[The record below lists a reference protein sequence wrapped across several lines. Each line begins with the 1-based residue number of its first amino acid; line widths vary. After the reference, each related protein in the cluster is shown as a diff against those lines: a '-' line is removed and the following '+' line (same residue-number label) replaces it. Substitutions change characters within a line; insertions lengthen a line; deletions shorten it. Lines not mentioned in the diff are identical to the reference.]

1 MSIAIIGLALMFFI
15 GHALNWFFSVTKI
28 PDLLI
33 LVFIGYLLGPV
44 FGILQP
50 EYFGSVG
57 DLLSTLALVV
67 ILYEGGLNLSTRDL
81 LTSSLPAMG
90 LSILGILL
98 TCLFGFLTCYLI
110 GMQDWQ
116 TSLLVAV
123 GVGSTSSAI
132 VIPMVKQ
139 LTLQVRTKIILSL
152 ESAFTDVLAIVIFLV
167 LVDGFA
173 SGQVS
178 LKNILLGI
186 GPKTLLAGAF
196 GFISALVWA
205 FFKQKFP
212 NLIPKAFAGEAWAL
226 LTYGV
231 IELSQFNGAIG
242 VLSLGFTLTNIH
254 LIPNF
259 LKNQL
264 STVAVTYKDMSLLK
278 EITFLLKTFFF
289 IYLGM
294 LIKFS
299 SLTNVAIALVIS
311 LFIFISRYMIVM
323 SIFKKQNTTRLDAM
337 ISMAM
342 GPRGLACAVLGTI
355 PLQRGLE
362 NGLWIQDTIFA
373 IIPITIFITAV
384 LVAAFESGTI
394 RSKFEKFFQKY
405 PNSPTQHEV

>member
-1 MSIAIIGLALMFFI
+1 MSFAIIGLALMFFI

-33 LVFIGYLLGPV
+33 LVFAGFLLGPV

-50 EYFGSVG
+50 EYFGRFG
-57 DLLSTLALVV
+57 DLISTLALVV
-67 ILYEGGLNLSTRDL
+67 ILYEGGLNLSTKDL
-81 LTSSLPAMG
+81 MSSSLPAMG
-90 LSILGILL
+90 LSILGIGL
-98 TCLFGFLTCYLI
+98 TCLFGFLACYVI

-116 TSLLVAV
+116 TSLLVAI

-139 LTLQVRTKIILSL
+139 LSLQPRTKIILSL

-173 SGQVS
+173 SGEVS
-178 LKNILLGI
+178 VQKILLGI
-186 GPKTLLAGAF
+186 GPKTLMAGFF
-196 GFISALVWA
+196 GFISALIWA
-205 FFKQKFP
+205 VFKQKFP

-226 LTYGV
+226 LTYGC
-231 IELSQFNGAIG
+231 IELLGLNGAIG
-242 VLSLGFTLTNIH
+242 VLSLGFTLTNAY
-254 LIPNF
+254 LIPKFIRNHI
-259 LKNQL
+259 
-264 STVAVTYKDMSLLK
+264 STTAVTYKDMSLLK

-299 SLTNVAIALVIS
+299 SLTNVAIALIIS
-311 LFIFISRYMIVM
+311 LLIFISRYVIVL
-323 SIFKKQNTTRLDAM
+323 SVFRKHNTPRLDAM

-355 PLQRGLE
+355 PLQRGLD

-384 LVAAFESGTI
+384 LVAVFESDTI
-394 RSKFEKFFQKY
+394 REKFEKFFSKY
-405 PNSPTQHEV
+405 SKSPHQEV

>member
-1 MSIAIIGLALMFFI
+1 MSVAIIGLALMFFI

-33 LVFIGYLLGPV
+33 LVFAGYLLGPV

-50 EYFGSVG
+50 EYFGRFG
-57 DLLSTLALVV
+57 ELISTLALVV

-81 LTSSLPAMG
+81 LSSSLPAMG
-90 LSILGILL
+90 LSLLGIFL
-98 TCLFGFLTCYLI
+98 TGLSGFLVCYTI
-110 GMQDWQ
+110 GLQDWQ
-116 TSLLVAV
+116 TSLLVAI

-139 LTLQVRTKIILSL
+139 LSLQPRTKIILSL

-178 LKNILLGI
+178 VNKILLGV
-186 GPKTLLAGAF
+186 GPKTLMAGFF
-196 GFISALVWA
+196 GFLSALFWSY
-205 FFKQKFP
+205 FKYKFP

-226 LTYGV
+226 LTYGF
-231 IELSQFNGAIG
+231 IELVGFNGAIG
-242 VLSLGFTLTNIH
+242 VLSLGFTLTNVH
-254 LIPNF
+254 LLPRF
-259 LKNQL
+259 MKDRL
-264 STVAVTYKDMSLLK
+264 SMSAVTYKDMSLLN

-299 SLTNVAIALVIS
+299 SLTNVAIAIVIS
-311 LFIFISRYMIVM
+311 LLIFISRYAIVLLV
-323 SIFKKQNTTRLDAM
+323 FKKQNTSKLDAM
-337 ISMAM
+337 ISVAM

-362 NGLWIQDTIFA
+362 GGVWIQDTIFA

-384 LVAAFESGTI
+384 LVAAFESDTI
-394 RSKFEKFFQKY
+394 RPRFEKFFTKY
-405 PNSPTQHEV
+405 QNSITPEV